1 MKFSQLDNTEKD
13 DSTEKENVDKD
24 EVLDNTSPLD
34 MDNKKLETKLN
45 LEDKGEELDEEST
58 RDSRPLLENES
69 NQVNIKED
77 KPVEIDHGTE
87 ARRRKKGKGL
97 RAFQNRRVKEGG
109 ETEISSPLLARVAC
123 LAREIFCPFI
133 FLVVRKLLEGLREAA
148 RGGHDLIFQFRG
160 RRFSVFNWLSSFSI
174 NEVDL
179 FIIFVRVWV
188 RRTVPVRSKLGLI
201 SLRELLPLKHL
212 VLPAYAAGLC
222 RKEKGCFSSNLAC
235 A

>member
-24 EVLDNTSPLD
+24 EVSDNTSPLD

-58 RDSRPLLENES
+58 RDSTPLLENES

-97 RAFQNRRVKEGG
+97 RAFQNPRVKEGTLK
-109 ETEISSPLLARVAC
+109 ECYP
-123 LAREIFCPFI
+123 
-133 FLVVRKLLEGLREAA
+133 
-148 RGGHDLIFQFRG
+148 RG
-160 RRFSVFNWLSSFSI
+160 RRDGDFFNRPRTRCLSRARILLSYYI
-174 NEVDL
+174 N
-179 FIIFVRVWV
+179 
-188 RRTVPVRSKLGLI
+188 
-201 SLRELLPLKHL
+201 
-212 VLPAYAAGLC
+212 C
-222 RKEKGCFSSNLAC
+222 
-235 A
+235 

>member
-1 MKFSQLDNTEKD
+1 MEFSQLDNTEKD

-24 EVLDNTSPLD
+24 GVLDSTSPLD

-58 RDSRPLLENES
+58 RDSTPLLKNES

-97 RAFQNRRVKEGG
+97 RAFQDRRMKEGTQK
-109 ETEISSPLLARVAC
+109 ECYP
-123 LAREIFCPFI
+123 
-133 FLVVRKLLEGLREAA
+133 
-148 RGGHDLIFQFRG
+148 RG
-160 RRFSVFNWLSSFSI
+160 RRHGDLFSSPRTRCLSSGRHFLCYYISCDKKKNVRGLPGGGRGGLDLVFQFSVFNWLSSSSV

-179 FIIFVRVWV
+179 SIMFVRVWV
-188 RRTVPVRSKLGLI
+188 
-201 SLRELLPLKHL
+201 
-212 VLPAYAAGLC
+212 C
-222 RKEKGCFSSNLAC
+222 RKQP
-235 A
+235 